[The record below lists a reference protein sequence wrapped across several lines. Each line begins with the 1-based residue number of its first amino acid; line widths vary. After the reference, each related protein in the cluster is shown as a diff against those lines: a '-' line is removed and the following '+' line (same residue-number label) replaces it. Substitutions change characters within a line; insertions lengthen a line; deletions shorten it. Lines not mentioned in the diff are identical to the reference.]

1 MGQVYDC
8 VTFRDWRQSAS
19 LNMRPPALR
28 GGQPLADDRRPLKP
42 EARRPLYHR
51 QQKKTQ
57 KRTKKKKKRRN
68 RMRKKEAKNIEVR
81 PHASTSLPISF
92 FLLLLLLLLFLLLL
106 LLLLLL
112 FLSFFLSSFPRL
124 RIRRNASASH
134 WWKMMTTVAARWVEI
149 MRLFFVKS
157 GQM

>member
-57 KRTKKKKKRRN
+57 KRTKKKEE
-68 RMRKKEAKNIEVR
+68 KKESNEKEGGKKHR
-81 PHASTSLPISF
+81 STPACLHFSSHLFFSSSSSSSFSF
-92 FLLLLLLLLFLLLL
+92 FLFVQFSSSSDTSECVGQPLMEDDDHGRCS
-106 LLLLLL
+106 
-112 FLSFFLSSFPRL
+112 LS
-124 RIRRNASASH
+124 
-134 WWKMMTTVAARWVEI
+134 
-149 MRLFFVKS
+149 
-157 GQM
+157 